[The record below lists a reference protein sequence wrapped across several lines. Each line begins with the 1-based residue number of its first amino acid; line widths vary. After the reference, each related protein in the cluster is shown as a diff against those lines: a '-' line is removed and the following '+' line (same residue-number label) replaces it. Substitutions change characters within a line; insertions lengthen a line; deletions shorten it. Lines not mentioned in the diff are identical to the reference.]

1 MNICKVAKKC
11 SILISA
17 VHQTNPLNLC
27 MAVNAVEHRHTS
39 GNVIIESLIISS
51 RTESY
56 IP

>member
-1 MNICKVAKKC
+1 MNICEVAKKC
-11 SILISA
+11 SILGAA

-27 MAVNAVEHRHTS
+27 MAVNAVEHRDI
-39 GNVIIESLIISS
+39 VESLIISS